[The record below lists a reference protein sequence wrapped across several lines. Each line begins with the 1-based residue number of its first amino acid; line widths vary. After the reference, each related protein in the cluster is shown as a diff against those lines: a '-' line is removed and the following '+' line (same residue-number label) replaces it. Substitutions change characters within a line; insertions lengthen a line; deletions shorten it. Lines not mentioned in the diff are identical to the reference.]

1 MEVNSLA
8 SFLDKL
14 DYLYLRYD
22 YVVDLVL
29 VLLLTH
35 GSVFII
41 AQNIL
46 LRKIRRILKCSAS
59 DRWKVSLINEEVK

>member
-1 MEVNSLA
+1 MA
-8 SFLDKL
+8 SFFDKL

-22 YVVDLVL
+22 YVVDLVI

-41 AQNIL
+41 AQNII

-59 DRWKVSLINEEVK
+59 DRWKVSLIKEEVK